1 LPKLSYFH
9 IFRKKIVETKLTD
22 YIQNISHFEDKY
34 WSYFQES
41 CKTYQTINRRK
52 SNGNKEKINIAT
64 KENGN

>member
-1 LPKLSYFH
+1 M
-9 IFRKKIVETKLTD
+9 ETKLTD